1 MKCRIGTRSRTV
13 ALLALCAATG
23 LGAAAPA
30 QADERFFTY
39 LQDADVLPKGATEF
53 EQWLTLGRGYPEG
66 DRDYDLYRW
75 DFREEIEH
83 AFTDRLS
90 GSLYLNFRQETTL
103 ARVQGLPDS
112 SKFSFEGVSGELKY
126 RLLNPNT
133 DPVGMALYIEPTF
146 SGADTELEYKL
157 IFSKNLGD
165 KWVLAANL
173 NIEQEWEREEGITKN
188 ESVLEYLLGAAYRFT
203 PNWAVG
209 LEARQ
214 HTVYQGLSL
223 KDPLGTAWFLGPN
236 IHYGSG
242 KWWATF
248 TALPQIA
255 GHPADGRLN
264 LTEHQRFEARLITGI
279 NF

>member
-1 MKCRIGTRSRTV
+1 MKCRFFILARTMPLLV
-13 ALLALCAATG
+13 ACAATG
-23 LGAAAPA
+23 LSMATPA
-30 QADERFFTY
+30 HADERFFTY
-39 LQDADVLPKGATEF
+39 LQDADVLPRGASEF
-53 EQWLTLGRGYPEG
+53 EQWLTFGKGHPEG

-83 AFTDRLS
+83 GFTDRLS
-90 GSLYLNFRQETTL
+90 AALYLNFRQETTL

-112 SKFSFEGVSGELKY
+112 SEFSFKGVSGELKY

-133 DPVGMALYIEPTF
+133 DPVGVALYFEPTF
-146 SGADTELEYKL
+146 SGAATELEYKL

-165 KWVLAANL
+165 KWVLAANI
-173 NIEQEWEREEGITKN
+173 NIEQEWEREEGLTKK
-188 ESVLEYLLGAAYRFT
+188 ESVLEYLLGAAYRVT
-203 PNWAVG
+203 PNWSVG

-214 HTVYQGLSL
+214 HTVCEGLSFNER
-223 KDPLGTAWFLGPN
+223 LGTAWFLGPN

-255 GHPADGRLN
+255 GHPADAGLN